1 MLDVQMRVAEENRQQ
16 LVKQTTDTL
25 ELQRLVTN
33 RAAASF
39 VADKR
44 QKWIDELRT
53 DMATHLAQSQEILW
67 KWDAV
72 RSKAEHLKASGNL
85 APTAL
90 AAKTQEAA
98 DEHSKEN
105 GQRDYQ
111 HQERH
116 IRIRFRLNPKE
127 DSHIKLRGYLDEIR
141 ALLSQTQMAQEREA
155 ALAVI
160 RRMQVLINIASDLTQ
175 EILKTEWTR
184 VKQEV
189 AYPDMLLSKIP
200 VPPLP

>member
-1 MLDVQMRVAEENRQQ
+1 MSIHTTGWQIIISFIVASAGVAVQLHIARSNRRQ
-16 LVKQTTDTL
+16 LIKQNKDTL
-25 ELQRLVTN
+25 EVQRLVTN

-44 QKWIDELRT
+44 QKWIDELRV

-72 RSKAEHLKASGNL
+72 RGRTAKLGDRGDL
-85 APTAL
+85 APDAL
-90 AAKTQEAA
+90 ALKIQEMA
-98 DEHSKEN
+98 DAHSEAN

-127 DSHIKLRGYLDEIR
+127 KSHIVLREYLD
-141 ALLSQTQMAQEREA
+141 
-155 ALAVI
+155 
-160 RRMQVLINIASDLTQ
+160 
-175 EILKTEWTR
+175 
-184 VKQEV
+184 
-189 AYPDMLLSKIP
+189 
-200 VPPLP
+200 